1 MKKLGK
7 LFTLTTIMKITC
19 VQLILAVVFAGLTMA
34 RNGMAQDLL
43 NRPISVQFDHK
54 DLKTVL
60 RRIEKAAN
68 VKFTYVPQLIETE
81 NKVSIR
87 ATNDRLEVVLDR
99 LLKPLN
105 ISYQISGNYIVLRRE
120 TSRADNTSVP
130 TESLRVD
137 DLIVT
142 GTITDEKGVTLPGV
156 SVLLKG
162 TQRGTVTDGNG
173 AFRLAVPTNS
183 AILVFSFVGYVPQ
196 EVAIGNRT
204 TFDIQL
210 ALDNKALGEVV
221 VVGYGTRTKTSLT
234 GSIASIKAD
243 ELKVTPVAN
252 LAQGIQGRV
261 SGLDMRQNS
270 GTPGGNISV
279 RIRGT
284 NSINGT
290 SEPLYVIDGIQISAT
305 SAVNAANPLSQINPS
320 DIESVEVLKDASA
333 TAIYGARAANGV
345 VLITTKR
352 GKDGVTNVSYDAYVG
367 QQETTRKLGILN
379 ATQFAQLENDTYS
392 PTVIYPNPG
401 SVGQGTN
408 YLDLIFRKA
417 LIQNHQLSVTSGNN
431 KTQIAVGANYFS
443 QDGIIK
449 NTDYKRYAFRA
460 NIDHRISDRIKV
472 GTSLYYTVTDEDRL
486 NAGGTGVNVTSAR
499 EGILGRAVAAPPT
512 LLPFRPDGS
521 VYSFADQFNGRYR
534 ETINPMGELAKKN
547 YTNSNRLLGNL
558 YLDITL
564 AKGLTY
570 RASFNADLTSSL
582 QELYS
587 PRSIVDSISLGNASA
602 VNGSASNNSTYVK
615 TLLHESILTY
625 KNVFGQHHA
634 INATVVYGTQSEILQ
649 NNNQTAS
656 GFGNDFT
663 ENWSTS
669 NATVYALSSF
679 RNKSSL
685 VSYLGRVGYGYK
697 DRYFLDLTARVDG
710 SSKFGANNKYGFF
723 PAISGAWRIIEE
735 DFMKL
740 VTFITDLKLRAS
752 YGITGNAGA
761 IGPYQ
766 SLATVSGQ
774 GYNYNFNNTVL
785 TGINP
790 SGIANPDLKWEQ
802 ATQLDLGIDLAFLN
816 NRLTIV
822 ADYYH
827 KRTDN
832 LLFTKAVPM
841 SSGYTTITGNYGSI
855 ENKGIEL
862 GVSAKILTGTV
873 KWEASGNITFNSNK
887 VLALDGI
894 QNELALSSYSLL
906 KVGYPLGIYRTYIL
920 DGINQTGETFLPG
933 YDARTGG
940 FKIKDVNND
949 GKISTDDQVIVG
961 NAQPKYFFGF
971 SSSVKYKNFELSGFL
986 QGVQGS
992 RLFNGFRFTFET
1004 PSGQVNLLEGM
1015 ANRWSAT
1022 NPNNEYV
1029 KPAQGTNLPVG
1040 DRWVEDNSYV
1050 RVKNLTL
1057 AYNIPRVKFSKG
1069 IRAYVSGNNL
1079 FTITKYQGWDPES
1092 NNYGSSNALFYDNGT
1107 YPAAKSYVIGLQC
1120 TF

>member
-1 MKKLGK
+1 
-7 LFTLTTIMKITC
+7 MKITC

-43 NRPISVQFDHK
+43 NRQVSVQFDHK

-120 TSRADNTSVP
+120 TSRVDNTPVP

-204 TFDIQL
+204 SFDIQL

-401 SVGQGTN
+401 SAGQGTN

-534 ETINPMGELAKKN
+534 ETVNPMGELAKKN

-564 AKGLTY
+564 TKGLTY

-602 VNGSASNNSTYVK
+602 VNGSASNNSAYVK

-679 RNKSSL
+679 RNKSNL
-685 VSYLGRVGYGYK
+685 VSYLGRIGYGYK

-735 DFMKL
+735 DFMKP

-802 ATQLDLGIDLAFLN
+802 ATQLDIGLDLAFLN
-816 NRLTIV
+816 NRLTVV

-986 QGVQGS
+986 QGIQGS

-1079 FTITKYQGWDPES
+1079 FTITNYQGWDPES

>member
-1 MKKLGK
+1 
-7 LFTLTTIMKITC
+7 MKITC